1 MAVGA
6 VAAPAAGADPSLY
19 PLASALYVPL
29 ATRRSPPNRHSCFL
43 FKLRSMLE
51 AVEAVVSPSFRDEYH
66 LGTVS
71 TVLILVGAT
80 GISVVGAAIVL
91 VRDLML
97 RSSLPVA
104 VVAGGTPLEPPTMN
118 GMKYHIFISYTW
130 SSGQDQVRQ
139 VKQLLKEVLP
149 GIRIFLDVDDLED
162 ISVLNEEVEAAQLV
176 LAFVSTGYFQSRP
189 CQDELRYAIEYGKP
203 IVLLRESASAA
214 SSPRVTNPSQPS
226 QPSRAPP
233 AAPSLLESRRTQPPA
248 PAHADARASHLA
260 CRHLITSSSQ
270 SSNHVSKH
278 RGVPA
283 PRASHAICSSL
294 HD

>member
-1 MAVGA
+1 MC
-6 VAAPAAGADPSLY
+6 
-19 PLASALYVPL
+19 
-29 ATRRSPPNRHSCFL
+29 RSPCCSCFL
-43 FKLRSMLE
+43 FKLRVALE
-51 AVEAVVSPSFRDEYH
+51 TVEGA
-66 LGTVS
+66 VS
-71 TVLILVGAT
+71 TSFWDDYSLSAVTTVLLLIGVTAISLVCA
-80 GISVVGAAIVL
+80 VAAL

-97 RSSLPVA
+97 RKMLPVA
-104 VVAGGTPLEPPTMN
+104 VVAGGTPLEPPARPS
-118 GMKYHIFISYTW
+118 GQKYHIFISYTW
-130 SSGQDQVRQ
+130 SSGQDQVRS

-226 QPSRAPP
+226 QPSRATP